1 VIAAAACGGQEDAGI
16 SDGTW
21 VGTITEEGNVT
32 TVVNESGSVW
42 GGTATLVEE
51 ASIGVDAGPDEYMFG
66 SISSLFADDERIYV
80 VDGQVPVVRAY
91 GLDGSFI
98 ADIGRQGEGPGE
110 YGSPWLLTVHPSG
123 RLFIY
128 DSPNRRINVYTRA
141 GEPLDTWPLNISRC
155 CAWPIFALGPDEL
168 WVHIRQRIEDPNDPR
183 DVRFGIQSLGP
194 EGLQGAVTWIPDLEL
209 EQGRSPP
216 LVQFEG
222 RPYAPAVVWNAAPDG
237 AVLYGVPD
245 CVENPIE
252 AGYRAA
258 LANRCWRSESIV
270 DVFAADG
277 RYLGEVEVPPGM
289 TAAAGSATFVDAP
302 MVVARFEDEA
312 GTIMVKRYR
321 LVLPGEE

>member
-1 VIAAAACGGQEDAGI
+1 MKVRLAVAASVVVLSLAACATQEEAAEGD
-16 SDGTW
+16 DTW
-21 VGTITEEGNVT
+21 VGTITTEGNVT

-42 GGTATLVEE
+42 GGTARLVEE
-51 ASIGVDAGPDEYMFG
+51 ASIGVESGASEYMFG
-66 SISSLFADDERIYV
+66 AISSLFADDQRIYV

-98 ADIGRQGEGPGE
+98 GDISRQGEGPGE
-110 YGSPWLLTVHPSG
+110 YGSPALLTVHPSG

-194 EGLQGAVTWIPDLEL
+194 EGLQGAVTWIPDLEF
-209 EQGRSPP
+209 EPP
-216 LVQFEG
+216 TASV
-222 RPYAPAVVWNAAPDG
+222 
-237 AVLYGVPD
+237 
-245 CVENPIE
+245 
-252 AGYRAA
+252 
-258 LANRCWRSESIV
+258 
-270 DVFAADG
+270 
-277 RYLGEVEVPPGM
+277 GM
-289 TAAAGSATFVDAP
+289 TTFVDAP
-302 MVVARFEDEA
+302 MVVARFEDDA

>member
-1 VIAAAACGGQEDAGI
+1 
-16 SDGTW
+16 
-21 VGTITEEGNVT
+21 
-32 TVVNESGSVW
+32 
-42 GGTATLVEE
+42 
-51 ASIGVDAGPDEYMFG
+51 MFG
-66 SISSLFADDERIYV
+66 SISSLFADDQRIYV

-98 ADIGRQGEGPGE
+98 GDISRQGEGPGE
-110 YGSPWLLTVHPSG
+110 YGSPALLTVHPSG

-194 EGLQGAVTWIPDLEL
+194 EGLQGAVTWIPDLEF
-209 EQGRSPP
+209 EPP
-216 LVQFEG
+216 TASV
-222 RPYAPAVVWNAAPDG
+222 
-237 AVLYGVPD
+237 
-245 CVENPIE
+245 
-252 AGYRAA
+252 
-258 LANRCWRSESIV
+258 
-270 DVFAADG
+270 
-277 RYLGEVEVPPGM
+277 GM
-289 TAAAGSATFVDAP
+289 TTFVDAP
-302 MVVARFEDEA
+302 MVVARFEDDA